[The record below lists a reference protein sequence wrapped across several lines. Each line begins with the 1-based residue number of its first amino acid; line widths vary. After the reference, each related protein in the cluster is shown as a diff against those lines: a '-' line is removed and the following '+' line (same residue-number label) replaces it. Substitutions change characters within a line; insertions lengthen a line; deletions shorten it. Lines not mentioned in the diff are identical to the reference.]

1 MIPST
6 LGLYTDFYELTMA
19 QAHFNDQRHT
29 TSSGFDYFF
38 RSNPFNAGYTIFAGL
53 SDLLDGL
60 EYFHFSDEDCA
71 FLSSEGFQDDFVD
84 YLRDFKF
91 SGSIYSMREGEI
103 VFPNEPIVRVE
114 APVVEAQILET
125 FLLNILNFESLIA
138 TKTNRI
144 VQAARGKAVLDFG
157 LRRSQGFGG
166 FHASKAA
173 IIGGAQATSN
183 ALSGRVFDIPVSGT
197 QAHAWIQSFDSELE
211 AFRSYARSF
220 PDKSVM
226 LVDTYDTLK
235 SGIPNAITVAKELEE
250 KGHKMVGIRLDS
262 GDLAYLSKEARKM
275 LDEAGFDYVKIAAS
289 NQLDEHLIRSL
300 NDQGAEIDLYGVGTS
315 LITGQPDAALDGV
328 YKMCSFDD
336 TPRMKISENI
346 EKVTL
351 PGLKSVSRLTGDGVF
366 RGDVIQQID
375 EANPKKM
382 IHPHQ
387 EKKQLQIDGF
397 ESEPLLSEVVKNGN
411 VLDGAMKTAKEASAY
426 RDERLRKVTDEYKRF
441 ENPHIYK
448 IGISEKLWDA
458 RENWMNQL

>member
-1 MIPST
+1 
-6 LGLYTDFYELTMA
+6 
-19 QAHFNDQRHT
+19 
-29 TSSGFDYFF
+29 
-38 RSNPFNAGYTIFAGL
+38 
-53 SDLLDGL
+53 
-60 EYFHFSDEDCA
+60 
-71 FLSSEGFQDDFVD
+71 
-84 YLRDFKF
+84 
-91 SGSIYSMREGEI
+91 
-103 VFPNEPIVRVE
+103 
-114 APVVEAQILET
+114 
-125 FLLNILNFESLIA
+125 
-138 TKTNRI
+138 
-144 VQAARGKAVLDFG
+144 
-157 LRRSQGFGG
+157 
-166 FHASKAA
+166 
-173 IIGGAQATSN
+173 
-183 ALSGRVFDIPVSGT
+183 
-197 QAHAWIQSFDSELE
+197 
-211 AFRSYARSF
+211 
-220 PDKSVM
+220 
-226 LVDTYDTLK
+226 
-235 SGIPNAITVAKELEE
+235 
-250 KGHKMVGIRLDS
+250 
-262 GDLAYLSKEARKM
+262 LSKEARKM